1 MYIHEYIS
9 PNNKSSIIENKNDK
23 GVSIIE
29 ILG

>member
-9 PNNKSSIIENKNDK
+9 PNNKNPIIENKNDK